1 MVCGS
6 GFMADTGLGRKL
18 KHGFRRG
25 TVDGINV
32 IEICLPYS
40 NYDCLTKRACTFLN
54 YSLLSIG
61 IALQEKYDLLFATST
76 PLTAGLPGIFMRVL
90 KPRSKFVFEVRD
102 LWPELPKAMGVV
114 TNPMVVGALW
124 ALEQI
129 SYASMTAGVALS
141 PGIKQGMQKMFGC
154 RKKIT
159 MVPNG
164 CDLNLFKP
172 VGIDLIQRKKKLFQ
186 IPKKGLRCI
195 FTGAHGV
202 ANGLDAVL
210 DAAKIL
216 KERKRTDIHLLF
228 IGDGRLK
235 PHLKQRTAEEVL
247 DNCIFLDPIPK
258 IELAQLLQDVDVGM
272 MILKNVPAFYYGTSP
287 NKFFDFISS
296 GLPVLN
302 NYPGWLAEV
311 IVDNACGIA
320 VPPDD
325 PTAFADALIHMA
337 DNPIIRKQM
346 SRNSRK
352 LATNQFS
359 RDQLADRLITFLEN
373 VVKKKHETH
382 SSPNNEI
389 GS

>member
-6 GFMADTGLGRKL
+6 GFMADTGLCGKPKKGL
-18 KHGFRRG
+18 RRG

-40 NYDCLTKRACTFLN
+40 NYDCLTKRAFTFLK
-54 YSLLSIG
+54 YSLLSIN

-76 PLTAGLPGIFMRVL
+76 PLTASVPGVFMKVL
-90 KPRSKFVFEVRD
+90 KPGTKFVFEVRD

-114 TNPMVVGALW
+114 TNLIVIGALW

-129 SYASMTAGVALS
+129 SYASMNAGVALS

-154 RKKIT
+154 RKKIA
-159 MVPNG
+159 MIPNG

-172 VGIDLIQRKKKLFQ
+172 VGKDIHQSKKNILQ
-186 IPKKGLRCI
+186 IPEMGLRCI

-216 KERKRTDIHLLF
+216 KERKRSDIHLIF

-235 PHLKQRTAEEVL
+235 PHLKQRAAEEVL

-258 IELAQLLQDVDVGM
+258 IELAQLLKNMDVGL
-272 MILKNVPAFYYGTSP
+272 MILKNVKAFYFGTSP

-302 NYPGWLAEV
+302 NYPGWIAEV

-320 VPPDD
+320 VPPDNA
-325 PTAFADALIHMA
+325 TAFADALIRMA
-337 DNPIIRKQM
+337 DNPILRKQM

-352 LATNQFS
+352 QATNEFS
-359 RDQLADRLITFLEN
+359 RDLLADRMIVFLEN
-373 VVKKKHETH
+373 VVKNKK
-382 SSPNNEI
+382 
-389 GS
+389 